1 MIEHTIFAR
10 WNTILS
16 DQNACLLSYNQKWKL
31 HLDKWMQL
39 WSWKL
44 NIMAVYKDLNTVWAW
59 KKDIEKDI
67 KEDESR

>member
-16 DQNACLLSYNQKWKL
+16 DQNACLSSYNQKWKL